1 MSDEPAREASNA
13 MQNETP
19 QKTSQ
24 SQTPRH
30 DPESTP
36 ESTPESKAAAGGGYG
51 KNAHELIRRQ
61 QEGDRVIEAW
71 VKAFGERTPGLAGL
85 ILIET
90 LRTMVLATMTALSAR
105 EEPVSTLE
113 LNRLSIILKRIE
125 DTDKLRA
132 AREEAAKKAATA
144 AARKEQA
151 KKGLSPE
158 TVQAMREAL
167 LGPYAKPPRTVT
179 SVPVD
184 PWNPAE
190 APLSGSSHRA
200 DPIPPDPGESHQEDP
215 ADSHPAD
222 APASPSAD
230 PVPPNPA
237 EIWPEIAPRVYRTSP
252 TSILSLG
259 PERGPGV
266 S

>member
-13 MQNETP
+13 MQNDPPQNQSP
-19 QKTSQ
+19 QKQ
-24 SQTPRH
+24 
-30 DPESTP
+30 TP
-36 ESTPESKAAAGGGYG
+36 ESTPKSKRAAGGGYG
-51 KNAHELIRRQ
+51 KNARDLVRRQ

-90 LRTMVLATMTALSAR
+90 LRTMVLATMTALCAR

-113 LNRLSIILKRIE
+113 LNRLSVILKRIE

-158 TVQAMREAL
+158 TVQAMREVL

-200 DPIPPDPGESHQEDP
+200 DPIPSDPAESHQKAPSE
-215 ADSHPAD
+215 SHPAD